1 MISELNYK
9 TMQEPST
16 INTVIIGGGQAG
28 ITLSYYLAQHHIE
41 HLILERGRAFSAWY
55 NRWDSFRLNTANW
68 MNTLPGSKQ
77 PFVPHKKW
85 YDIATR
91 DEALSYFQSYIQTQN
106 PPLKEGLHV
115 KRVVES
121 DTIWQ
126 VHTNAE
132 TYHAQHVAICTSHNS
147 KPYIPPI
154 AENLPDNF
162 PQQHAAS
169 YRNPEQITTPN
180 VLIVGSGSSG
190 VQICHDLAQTNRF
203 QNIYF
208 ATSNNRIIPWSIL
221 GIPIGV
227 FSRLFPIF
235 DIQTR
240 SWLGKRIIRHH
251 QGGDPAM
258 APSPQKL
265 AQQYNIHLTGRVT
278 HISSKHIH
286 TADTQK
292 ISQQDLTII
301 WCTGYRANYNFL
313 KVKNPSRVFKNN
325 CPIHKRGVSTGAPN
339 LYFVGLR
346 YQHTLGSHLLHGV
359 KKDAQYIARKIAK
372 QPHTIKTQHT

>member
-1 MISELNYK
+1 
-9 TMQEPST
+9 MQKPST
-16 INTVIIGGGQAG
+16 NVNTVIIGGGQAG
-28 ITLSYYLAQHHIE
+28 ITLSYYLTQHHIE
-41 HLILERGRAFSAWY
+41 HLILERDRAFSAWY

-91 DEALSYFQSYIQTQN
+91 DEALSYFQNHIQEQN
-106 PPLKEGLHV
+106 PPIN
-115 KRVVES
+115 ES
-121 DTIWQ
+121 VNVTQVTENNNIWHIHTDTKL
-126 VHTNAE
+126 
-132 TYHAQHVAICTSHNS
+132 YHAQHVAICTSHNS

-154 AENLPDNF
+154 SENLPENF
-162 PQQHAAS
+162 PQQHASS

-235 DIQTR
+235 DIQTQ
-240 SWLGKRIIRHH
+240 SWLGKRITRHH

-258 APSPQKL
+258 APSPKWLAKQYHVKL
-265 AQQYNIHLTGRVT
+265 TKRVT
-278 HISSKHIH
+278 QISPKHIE
-286 TADTQK
+286 TDDKQK
-292 ISQQDLTII
+292 ISLADLTLI
-301 WCTGYRANYNFL
+301 WCTGYRSNYNFL
-313 KVKNPSRVFKNN
+313 QVKNPSQVFNKNY
-325 CPIHKRGVSTGAPN
+325 PIHHRGISTGARN

-359 KKDAQYIARKIAK
+359 KRDAAYIAEQIAK
-372 QPHTIKTQHT
+372 NQITA